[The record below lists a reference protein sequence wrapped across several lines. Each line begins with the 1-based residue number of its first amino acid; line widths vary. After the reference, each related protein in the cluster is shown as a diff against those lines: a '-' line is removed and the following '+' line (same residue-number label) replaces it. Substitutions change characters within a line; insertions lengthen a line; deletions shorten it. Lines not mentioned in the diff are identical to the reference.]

1 MNTDSNLSRQTAWRL
16 FLTTQATLLELIEQ
30 ELAQA
35 GLPPLTW
42 YDVLFALSEAPD
54 QRLRMHELAAEIVLC
69 RSNLTRLV
77 DRLETAG
84 LVCRKSCPTDRR
96 GAFAAITE
104 QGLAMRQ
111 KMWPI
116 YEQAITKYFARHLDD
131 TEVEVFTKVL
141 ERVLTCMREGK
152 DGKIATGG

>member
-1 MNTDSNLSRQTAWRL
+1 MAPKLDESRNAAWRL
-16 FLTTQATLLELIEQ
+16 FLTTHAKLITLIEQ

-35 GLPPLTW
+35 GLPPLAW
-42 YDVLFALSEAPD
+42 YDVLLALSESPEH
-54 QRLRMHELAAEIVLC
+54 RLRMHELAETMVLD

-77 DRLETAG
+77 DRLEAKG

-111 KMWPI
+111 QMWPV
-116 YEQAITKYFARHLDD
+116 YEQVIAKYFACHLSD
-131 TEVEVFTKVL
+131 TEVEVLSKALKRMLAGANKT
-141 ERVLTCMREGK
+141 
-152 DGKIATGG
+152 